1 MDVFVYACDTAEH
14 AEAARLVLVG
24 MGYAADGIIVNGP
37 ADNFSYNATQFAGG
51 AKTEALFG
59 QYIVIGKK

>member
-14 AEAARLVLVG
+14 AEAARLVLIG

-37 ADNFSYNATQFAGG
+37 VDNFSYNATQFAGG
-51 AKTEALFG
+51 TKAEALFG